1 MGGQVDRRHIHNP
14 CKWINYGLLQEE
26 DESEV
31 GESLISAD
39 EIKRFESQLGGKVE
53 EKRAKLR
60 EDLKMKFARLCNVSH
75 WSTKGTLHNSCFQF
89 LFSWFLFTF

>member
-1 MGGQVDRRHIHNP
+1 
-14 CKWINYGLLQEE
+14 LQEE

-75 WSTKGTLHNSCFQF
+75 
-89 LFSWFLFTF
+89 